1 MDVRLS
7 PEQRALREA
16 AARLVDDLAPKTVA
30 ELDDTAR
37 AAKLDTALAG
47 SGWRELRAPADGG
60 RPLASAVETAIVAEE
75 LGRGAADAAFLG
87 PTLAADLRRRAG
99 APDAAPGAAPETVLL
114 RPDLSGLAVAED
126 GDTRCSGVAVDA
138 QGATSALA
146 LARAGDGDG
155 YDLVAVPVA
164 GGAPGRDLTRPIA
177 ALDAAPLA
185 PPPGARRRLGPADID
200 AWSALALA
208 LTCADLVGTMRGA
221 VRLACSYAAVRQQ
234 YGVTIGAF
242 QSVQHML
249 ADAFVSAE
257 GSTSIALHA
266 AWAADTLPAAEAL
279 DAAAVAKAYCARAAR
294 AVCETAVQVHGG
306 IGNTWECFAHV
317 HLRRAFLST
326 QVLGDVGTNLERVVA
341 HRGLGG
347 VHDGLR

>member
-1 MDVRLS
+1 MDVRPS
-7 PEQRALREA
+7 PEQKALREA
-16 AARLVDDLAPKTVA
+16 AARLVDDLAPKSVA
-30 ELDDTAR
+30 ELDDAAR
-37 AAKLDTALAG
+37 AAKLDTALTG
-47 SGWRELRAPADGG
+47 SGWRELRTPADGN

-75 LGRGAADAAFLG
+75 LGRGAADTPFLG
-87 PTLAADLRRRAG
+87 PTLAAELRRRAA
-99 APDAAPGAAPETVLL
+99 APDAAPGSAPETVLL
-114 RPDLSGLAVAED
+114 LPDLSGLAVVEA
-126 GDTRCSGVAVDA
+126 GDTRCSGVAVDTR
-138 QGATSALA
+138 GAASALA
-146 LARAGDGDG
+146 LARNGDG
-155 YDLVAVPVA
+155 YDLVVAPVA

-177 ALDAAPLA
+177 ALDGVPFEPL
-185 PPPGARRRLGPADID
+185 PGATRRLGAQDIA
-200 AWSALALA
+200 AWSALALS

-221 VRLACSYAAVRQQ
+221 VELACSYATLREQ
-234 YGVTIGAF
+234 YGVAIGSF

-249 ADAFVSAE
+249 ADAFVAAE
-257 GSTSIALHA
+257 GAKSIALHA
-266 AWAADTLPAAEAL
+266 AWAADTLPAGEAL
-279 DAAAVAKAYCARAAR
+279 DAAALAKAYCARAAR